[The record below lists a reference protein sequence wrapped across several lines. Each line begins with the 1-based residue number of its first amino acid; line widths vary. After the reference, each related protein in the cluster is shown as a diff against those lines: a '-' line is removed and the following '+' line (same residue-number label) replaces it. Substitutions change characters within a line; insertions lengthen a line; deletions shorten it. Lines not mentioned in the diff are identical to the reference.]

1 MDNLPEDFKKN
12 YYNNLMFRLKF
23 YFNLTPL
30 FTEDGKYIEI
40 YEVCYKQ
47 HKQTIKTKF
56 VFNKLTSNYEYNGHR
71 FLRFNDLLEAFNREF
86 IQSKIH
92 IDRDNL

>member
-1 MDNLPEDFKKN
+1 MDNLPEDLKKN

-23 YFNLTPL
+23 YFNLTPI

-40 YEVCYKQ
+40 YEITFIR
-47 HKQTIKTKF
+47 HKHRKTIKF
-56 VFNKLTSNYEYNGHR
+56 VFNKLTSNYEYNGHK
-71 FLRFNDLLEAFNREF
+71 FLKFNDLLEAFNREF
-86 IQSKIH
+86 IQSKTH